1 MSHCTDIFTHIPPLF
16 TVAPLMHYLTSPP
29 HAAASKKGS
38 LSTNEAWDHFADD
51 WLIPQMHQPDQ
62 SPIYCLL
69 ITALRAALLS
79 SRKKKQIY
87 YKDLG
92 HDNCWYPVRVCVCV
106 CSHMAE
112 EAVLHQ
118 REHAPFFLSVHSSPC
133 FVWMSVYLCVFLQL
147 ACNYWFMFNE
157 VRC

>member
-38 LSTNEAWDHFADD
+38 LSTNEAWDHFTDD

-106 CSHMAE
+106 CVPIWLRRRFFTRESMHHSFSLCIH
-112 EAVLHQ
+112 LHALC
-118 REHAPFFLSVHSSPC
+118 EWVYTCVC
-133 FVWMSVYLCVFLQL
+133 FS
-147 ACNYWFMFNE
+147 N
-157 VRC
+157 